1 MQVDVP
7 HELAPIEIL
16 PHHALRCEDGRVR
29 LLRVRAMVR
38 ARVGVRVG
46 VRAGVRVGV
55 RARASVDG
63 RERLSVGAKVDS
75 VEVDAQGVGTIVA
88 WVKVGRDEGLGLALG
103 LALGSGVRA
112 QVYG

>member
-55 RARASVDG
+55 RVGVRARASVDG

-88 WVKVGRDEGLGLALG
+88 WVKVGMWG
-103 LALGSGVRA
+103 
-112 QVYG
+112 